1 MKRVFLVT
9 TKDAKTEE
17 VVSGLVIADNFA
29 EAEEKIYAESEGSI
43 KDMHLTEVREVEGYI
58 IKPIEKEKASIAE
71 AIEEAK
77 KLLRK
82 NGYVVKKLTKGQLED
97 AEDCEK
103 CGFAGD
109 CSECRCSICII
120 Q

>member
-1 MKRVFLVT
+1 MKRVFWVT
-9 TKDAKTEE
+9 AKDAKGEE
-17 VVSGLVIADNFA
+17 VVSGLMIADNFA
-29 EAEEKIYAESEGSI
+29 EAEEKIYAESEGFI

-58 IKPIEKEKASIAE
+58 IKPIEKEKVSIAG

-97 AEDCEK
+97 AKYCKD
-103 CGFAGD
+103 CGFEGD
-109 CSECRCSICII
+109 CYSCSCSICIF